1 MTDEKRLFKA
11 LHSGK
16 KEEPEVTFQ
25 FIYNKYKPLVTFVVA
40 QYIKNESDID
50 DIVQETFINFFN
62 NIEKVQSSIKTY
74 LTVSCKNIAFNFLK
88 RNKNINYINFD
99 DITYLDVEHEHLAND
114 RLINLLSDMK
124 RVISE
129 EDIKIILLHL
139 ANDLKFDE
147 IALKLNQNVKTIK
160 TKYYRALK
168 KYKKI
173 KGVLWYEKNWKRF
186 FKWF

>member
-62 NIEKVQSSIKTY
+62 NIEKVS
-74 LTVSCKNIAFNFLK
+74 FL
-88 RNKNINYINFD
+88 IEIF
-99 DITYLDVEHEHLAND
+99 
-114 RLINLLSDMK
+114 
-124 RVISE
+124 
-129 EDIKIILLHL
+129 IKINTHLSFLHL
-139 ANDLKFDE
+139 L
-147 IALKLNQNVKTIK
+147 
-160 TKYYRALK
+160 
-168 KYKKI
+168 KI
-173 KGVLWYEKNWKRF
+173 KYLPK
-186 FKWF
+186 